1 MNFTN
6 LTYSE
11 VSNISTTLGG
21 AANTMETLLNEIV
34 SLLNNVGNDSTWSG
48 TAASEAKATIDALVK
63 KFPEFYSAVDSMSK
77 YLAQVVANY
86 QAADRAVTSN

>member
-11 VSNISTTLGG
+11 VSNISTTLGS
-21 AANTMETLLNEIV
+21 AASTMETLLNEIV
-34 SLLNNVGNDSTWSG
+34 TLLNNVGNEDTWSG
-48 TAASEAKATIDALVK
+48 TAASEAKSTIDELSK
-63 KFPEFYSAVDSMSK
+63 KFPEFYAAVDSMSK
-77 YLAQVVANY
+77 YLANVVANY